1 MIRIRFDGC
10 DLSPTRAPRLQEPSE
25 HRRTCGL
32 LRMRLAHGRAIL
44 VHMPLWV
51 LVIVICATVWV
62 IGTVLVVLGA
72 TWLVRHEPH

>member
-1 MIRIRFDGC
+1 
-10 DLSPTRAPRLQEPSE
+10 
-25 HRRTCGL
+25 
-32 LRMRLAHGRAIL
+32 MRLPHGRAIL

-62 IGTVLVVLGA
+62 IGTVLVVFGA